1 MNDYDGDDVTTKQ
14 DDDRIKIIFDQD
26 GWAGKQGGH
35 QGGRP
40 GNPAWPDWSR
50 TFWFQRWGDSVT
62 MDQLQI

>member
-40 GNPAWPDWSR
+40 GNPA
-50 TFWFQRWGDSVT
+50 
-62 MDQLQI
+62 